1 MKELRGRLGT
11 EVAIVQTQ
19 NQKVA
24 EHATRGEQTPWGPRA
39 STDAHLNRQ

>member
-1 MKELRGRLGT
+1 MEGVTRAVGDGS
-11 EVAIVQTQ
+11 AIVQTQ
-19 NQKVA
+19 NQKLA